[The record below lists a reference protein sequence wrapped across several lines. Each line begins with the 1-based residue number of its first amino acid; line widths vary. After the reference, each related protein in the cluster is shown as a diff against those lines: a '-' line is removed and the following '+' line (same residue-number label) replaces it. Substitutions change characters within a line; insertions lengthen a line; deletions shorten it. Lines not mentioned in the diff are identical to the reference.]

1 MHQYIFSHI
10 VELLEQKGI
19 TKNDWLNGLSKSGL
33 SKSGLN
39 KSGLDKSGIDI
50 ENTPFLTAVQADQVC
65 SVAIRLYGEDDLG
78 IKVGSRL
85 KMVSLGMFGYAL
97 MTSSTVEDILKLL
110 LRYNRA
116 VLPSMDIEVER
127 IGDHIQLKSKGD
139 HLPPD
144 LSKFY
149 TDTLYSGLFENLKV
163 LAPHCLSSAQLHL
176 RYKEPTDSSL
186 HASVFGD
193 QITFSAADCAVVFE
207 QSALRETIKSSDP
220 IAQDIFRRQCDRIL
234 ANDTHAGLV
243 SEQVTRE
250 LLSFHSHF
258 PTCAV
263 VAQRLSISES
273 TLQRRLAKEGTKF
286 QQLLD
291 QIRFRLALEYLQTT
305 DLPISEIAALLD
317 FDNPANFR
325 KAFKRWSSTT
335 PSQIREKIKD

>member
-1 MHQYIFSHI
+1 MHQYITASI
-10 VELLEQKGI
+10 AELLDQKGI
-19 TKNDWLNGLSKSGL
+19 TKSQWLGDIDL
-33 SKSGLN
+33 
-39 KSGLDKSGIDI
+39 SGIDI
-50 ENTPFLTAVQADQVC
+50 ENTPFLSAVQADQLC
-65 SVAIRLYGEDDLG
+65 SVALRLYGDDDLG
-78 IKVGSRL
+78 IKVGRKL

-97 MTSSTVEDILKLL
+97 MTSSTVGDILKLL

-116 VLPSMDIEVER
+116 VLPSMDIEVQR
-127 IGDHIQLKSKGD
+127 TGAYVQLKSKGD
-139 HLPPD
+139 HLPQD

-163 LAPHCLSSAQLHL
+163 LAPHCLASAHLHL
-176 RYKEPTDSSL
+176 RYEEPIDNAL
-186 HASVFGD
+186 HLSVFGE
-193 QITFSAADCAVVFE
+193 QITFNADDCAVFFE
-207 QSALRETIKSSDP
+207 EDTLLKPIESSDP

-234 ANDTHAGLV
+234 ANDIHAGLV
-243 SEQVTRE
+243 SERVTRE

-263 VAQRLSISES
+263 VAGRLSISES

-335 PSQIREKIKD
+335 PSKIRDNIKRD

>member
-1 MHQYIFSHI
+1 MHQYIFASI

-19 TKNDWLNGLSKSGL
+19 SKRQWLSD
-33 SKSGLN
+33 
-39 KSGLDKSGIDI
+39 LDLSGIDFDS
-50 ENTPFLTAVQADQVC
+50 TPFLTAVQADQLC
-65 SVAIRLYGEDDLG
+65 SVAIRLYGDDDLG
-78 IKVGSRL
+78 IKVGCKL

-97 MTSSTVEDILKLL
+97 MTSSTVGDILKLL

-116 VLPSMDIEVER
+116 ILPSMDIEVQR
-127 IGDHIQLKSKGD
+127 SGAYVQLKSKGN
-139 HLPPD
+139 HLPAD
-144 LSKFY
+144 LSQFY
-149 TDTLYSGLFENLKV
+149 SDTLYSGLFENLKV
-163 LAPHCLSSAQLHL
+163 LAPHCLTSARLHL
-176 RYKEPTDSSL
+176 QYEEPADSAL
-186 HASVFGD
+186 HLSVFGE
-193 QITFSAADCAVVFE
+193 QIIFNADDCVVFFNE
-207 QSALRETIKSSDP
+207 DALLKPIESSDP

-234 ANDTHAGLV
+234 ANDIHAGLV
-243 SEQVTRE
+243 SERVTRE

-263 VAQRLSISES
+263 IAQRLSISES

-305 DLPISEIAALLD
+305 DLPISEISALLD

-335 PSQIREKIKD
+335 PSKIRENIENN

>member
-1 MHQYIFSHI
+1 MHQYIFASI

-19 TKNDWLNGLSKSGL
+19 TKSQWLNDIDLSS
-33 SKSGLN
+33 
-39 KSGLDKSGIDI
+39 IDI
-50 ENTPFLTAVQADQVC
+50 ESTPFLTAVQADQLC
-65 SVAIRLYGEDDLG
+65 SVAIRLYGDDNLG
-78 IKVGSRL
+78 IKVGRKL

-97 MTSSTVEDILKLL
+97 MTSSTVGDILKLL

-116 VLPSMDIEVER
+116 ILPSMDIEVQR
-127 IGDHIQLKSKGD
+127 SGSQVQLKSKGD
-139 HLPPD
+139 HLPQD

-163 LAPHCLSSAQLHL
+163 LAPHCLTSARLHL
-176 RYKEPTDSSL
+176 RYKEPVENTL
-186 HASVFGD
+186 HLSVFGT
-193 QITFSAADCAVVFE
+193 QIIFNADDCAVFFE
-207 QSALRETIKSSDP
+207 EGALLKPIESSNP

-234 ANDTHAGLV
+234 ANDIHAGLV
-243 SEQVTRE
+243 SERVTRE

-273 TLQRRLAKEGTKF
+273 TLQRRLAKEGSKF

-291 QIRFRLALEYLQTT
+291 QIRYRLALEYLQTT
-305 DLPISEIAALLD
+305 DLPVYEIADLLD

-335 PSQIREKIKD
+335 PSKIRENIKKNEAR